1 MAIIHANV
9 SYGNEESLYAA
20 HSQEVANYQHPVL
33 AVSCKASK
41 DHCLWCW
48 NTFQQAIIQNI
59 QVTLTLP
66 SGNFPCD

>member
-33 AVSCKASK
+33 AVSCKESK
-41 DHCLWCW
+41 DHCQWCW
-48 NTFQQAIIQNI
+48 NTFQQAIIQ
-59 QVTLTLP
+59 TP
-66 SGNFPCD
+66 K